1 VRTRSGETLAKELDA
16 ITSRMLLLTSVNPAY
31 PARELQRQDI
41 VWMARIIWVSQ

>member
-16 ITSRMLLLTSVNPAY
+16 ITSRVLRLTSVNPAY
-31 PARELQRQDI
+31 PPRELQRQDI